1 MYKKTLISILI
12 AFFVIAD
19 LAYARS
25 WHFTGW
31 VTDITIDSDST
42 FLVRENQTVDFTG
55 TSGFLRRNID
65 LQNLKKISD
74 VKVYDEKYKELKEDE
89 VDIQYNTDKI
99 RIKILKQISNEKK
112 TWIFEYRVYG
122 GIIFFKDY
130 SELKWDVVS
139 PERQVSIDK
148 IEAYVNLPIEVPKN
162 KITQKI
168 IIEEDKKSKSENFN
182 VLSTTTMKFW
192 GEKIEPY
199 KNFTIVVDLPK
210 GIFAEEQKKK
220 IIHYLWILIPLF
232 TFVTLFWKW
241 WINSRDPIIKKR
253 IIPHYQPPDNISP
266 AGLYALA
273 YGKPSPNGIIA
284 TLVDLAN
291 RGYLK
296 VIERDKKGVA
306 LPNKTYV
313 LKKQEDY
320 DENLGLKEH
329 ERLILRHLFATKE
342 SVSVD
347 QLKDSIRSNVSRI
360 NRVIWNELI
369 RGEYITKNPKDA
381 KKRYIIK
388 GTSVFV
394 IGLVLMAVSSIACAS
409 FILTGLMIAGFGR
422 YIPFETFKGKDV
434 RWQALGFKKYMIDDC
449 KLSSKAYL
457 EPDTFVDYL
466 SYAIIFG
473 LEREWGNCYVNVKRF
488 PPEWFVPAN
497 NWTTISIL
505 NFIKVF
511 ESVTSEQSSKR

>member
-12 AFFVIAD
+12 AFFVITD

-25 WHFTGW
+25 WHFTEW
-31 VTDITIDSDST
+31 ITDITIDSDST

-65 LQNLKKISD
+65 LQNIKKISD
-74 VKVYDEKYKELKEDE
+74 VKIYDEKYKELKEDE
-89 VDIQYNTDKI
+89 VDIQYDTDKI

-112 TWIFEYRVYG
+112 TWIFEYRVHG
-122 GIIFFKDY
+122 GISFLKDC
-130 SELKWDVVS
+130 SELRWDVVS
-139 PERQVSIDK
+139 RERQVSIDK
-148 IEAYVNLPIEVPKN
+148 IEAYVNLPIDVPKN
-162 KITQKI
+162 KIKQKI

-192 GEKIEPY
+192 GENIGAY

-210 GIFAEEQKKK
+210 GTFIEGQKKK
-220 IIHYLWILIPLF
+220 YLWFLIPLF
-232 TFVTLFWKW
+232 TFVNLFWKW

-253 IIPHYQPPDNISP
+253 IIPHDQPPESISP

-273 YGKPSPNGIIA
+273 YGKPSPNGVIA

-291 RGYLK
+291 RGYLR
-296 VIERDKKGVA
+296 VIERDKKGTA

-313 LKKQEDY
+313 FQKQEDY
-320 DENLGLKEH
+320 DDNLGLKEH
-329 ERLILRHLFATKE
+329 ERLILRHLFATE
-342 SVSVD
+342 VNVSVE
-347 QLKDSIRSNVSRI
+347 QLRDTIRSNVSRI

-369 RGEYITKNPKDA
+369 RGGYITKNPKDA
-381 KKRYIIK
+381 KKRYAIR
-388 GTSVFV
+388 GASVFA
-394 IGLVLMAVSSIACAS
+394 IGLVLMAVSSIAGAS
-409 FILTGLMIAGFGR
+409 FILTGFIVAGFGFH
-422 YIPFETFKGKDV
+422 IPFETFKGRDA
-434 RWQALGFKKYMIDDC
+434 RWHALGFRKYMIDDC

-457 EPDTFVDYL
+457 EPDTFVNYL

-488 PPEWFVPAN
+488 SPEWFVPAS

-505 NFIKVF
+505 NFISDFGKDTPA
-511 ESVTSEQSSKR
+511 S